1 MELICGGELYKRLK
15 KVKRYSEKDAS
26 LLIYNLLQSLK
37 YMHTQKII
45 HRDLKLENILLREKQ
60 NNIKI
65 KLADFGLST
74 FTSNIT
80 LFKHCGTPGYIAPE
94 VLMDK
99 QYDTQADMF
108 SVGVIGFSL
117 LSGCWPFPGKNKQEV
132 LSKNK
137 DGMCVFKGKY

>member
-99 QYDTQADMF
+99 QYDT
-108 SVGVIGFSL
+108 
-117 LSGCWPFPGKNKQEV
+117 
-132 LSKNK
+132 
-137 DGMCVFKGKY
+137 